1 MHGCVTKTSL
11 DISPSP
17 GALLHC
23 WRIFEADP
31 MRPMLL
37 ADTTPFVSAQHFL
50 NAVGSSIVPFLAHA
64 DGEPAALAWL
74 YDIAMLPPKMT
85 PLSAFLAVYVLPEFR
100 SHGVI
105 SACLAP
111 FLAWAREQEIEH
123 LWGEVRVDNVASRIA
138 LSMAGFTQT
147 AILPSWKRYANI
159 WQDMALYHLPLNMKD

>member
-64 DGEPAALAWL
+64 DGEPAALVGAQQQ
-74 YDIAMLPPKMT
+74 
-85 PLSAFLAVYVLPEFR
+85 VGGEGR
-100 SHGVI
+100 SGSGHIYLGGMQKHY
-105 SACLAP
+105 
-111 FLAWAREQEIEH
+111 RE
-123 LWGEVRVDNVASRIA
+123 
-138 LSMAGFTQT
+138 
-147 AILPSWKRYANI
+147 
-159 WQDMALYHLPLNMKD
+159 